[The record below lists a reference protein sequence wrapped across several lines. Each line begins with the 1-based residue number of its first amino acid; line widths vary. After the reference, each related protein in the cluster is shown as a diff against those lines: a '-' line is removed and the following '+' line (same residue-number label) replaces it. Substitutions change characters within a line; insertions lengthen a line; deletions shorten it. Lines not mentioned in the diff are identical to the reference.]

1 MLDTDSVFHG
11 VDRVWPTDAEPFAAA
26 PGNVLVYD
34 GDGRWSIRSTKGS
47 EERLLELAWQDIR
60 FSVSWKA
67 YCFADER
74 ERETWRLHADD
85 LSLARI
91 LDVLVDDLRDR
102 NVLAAGERP
111 SDHELALL
119 LIDTYERYPE
129 PQPAG

>member
-1 MLDTDSVFHG
+1 VQ
-11 VDRVWPTDAEPFAAA
+11 

-34 GDGRWSIRSTKGS
+34 GAGRWSIRPEVGS
-47 EERLLELAWQDIR
+47 EERLLELTWRDIR

-85 LSLARI
+85 LSLDRI
-91 LDVLVDDLRDR
+91 LEVLAEDLRR
-102 NVLAAGERP
+102 RGVLAAGERP
-111 SDHELALL
+111 GDHELALR
-119 LIDTYERYPE
+119 LIDTYEHYPE